1 MSEVHSLRGGL
12 IDIMT
17 QEMLAQTHD
26 TFTVLAREKYIS
38 LATFRKTGKAV
49 VTPVW
54 FAEQSG
60 TIYVESAKNAGKIK
74 RIRHT
79 VRVTLAVCT
88 LGGKVTGPTLEGRA
102 RLLTGA
108 QEIATAQAALSKK
121 YGLTRR
127 IYYFFLMNA
136 LRIVRRNPTGE
147 LGYIAIEPT
156 GN

>member
-1 MSEVHSLRGGL
+1 M
-12 IDIMT
+12 M
-17 QEMLAQTHD
+17 QEMLAQAHD
-26 TFTVLAREKYIS
+26 TFTGLAKDKYIN
-38 LATFRKTGKAV
+38 LTTFRKTGKAV

-79 VRVTLAVCT
+79 ARVTLAACT
-88 LGGKVTGPTLEGRA
+88 LSGKVTGPTVEGKA

-108 QEIATAQAALSKK
+108 QEIAIAEAALSEK

-127 IYYFFLMNA
+127 IYSFLVNVIR
-136 LRIVRRNPTGE
+136 LVRRKPQGE
-147 LGYIAIEPT
+147 SDYIAIDPS

>member
-1 MSEVHSLRGGL
+1 
-12 IDIMT
+12 MT
-17 QEMLAQTHD
+17 QEMLAQAHN
-26 TFTVLAREKYIS
+26 TFTGLARDNYIS
-38 LATFRKTGKAV
+38 LTTFRKTGKAV

-60 TIYVESAKNAGKIK
+60 TIYVESGKNEGKIK

-79 VRVTLAVCT
+79 ARVTLAPCT
-88 LGGKVTGPTLEGRA
+88 LSGKVTGPTVEGKA

-127 IYYFFLMNA
+127 MYYFLMSA
-136 LRIVRRNPTGE
+136 TRLVRRKPKGKYD
-147 LGYIAIEPT
+147 YIAIEPA